1 MMVLWVLRDH
11 KVFRVMMVLREF
23 RVMMVRWVLRDLKG
37 FRVMMVLRVFKDLK
51 VPQEMM
57 VRWVLKALL
66 EMMELLVHSHLE
78 RNLAR

>member
-1 MMVLWVLRDH
+1 
-11 KVFRVMMVLREF
+11 
-23 RVMMVRWVLRDLKG
+23 MMVRWVLKDHKG

-66 EMMELLVHSHLE
+66 EMMELRGHFHLVH
-78 RNLAR
+78 NLAR